1 MALAIDELVRKSTTT
16 TTLAA
21 TIPQVW
27 QPRVER
33 NLRLHDVYLGSIVV
47 NTDLMIPKAGNTVY
61 IALLPDVGIADPL
74 TEDVDMTPIALSTA
88 TTVPLTPAEYGKS
101 VQITRAALD
110 RISFDGIAEIID
122 RLSYSMALR
131 VQSLVAKQ
139 WNQTVPGA
147 GNGQSFVNQ
156 YPNGHNSA
164 TIVATDVMSDALIL
178 TAIAQLEST
187 NNVPFEDGY
196 YRLFITPLQYKQL
209 IRDSDIRNDLR
220 YASPERL
227 LTNEKG
233 ALHGCRI
240 ITTNFQPYTGNAA
253 SDAALNIA
261 AQNSVNVAV
270 AFLMAPRA
278 IALAWKRQPSVITDP
293 TLYDGGR
300 KRRFYVTADFAA
312 VPLHFERMVCITTA
326 NV

>member
-61 IALLPDVGIADPL
+61 IALLPDVGIADLL

-131 VQSLVAKQ
+131 VQSLIAKQ
-139 WNQTVPGA
+139 WNQTVPGS
-147 GNGQSFVNQ
+147 GNGQSFVSQ
-156 YPNGHNSA
+156 YANGKTSA
-164 TIVATDVMSDALIL
+164 NITSADTMNDACIL
-178 TAIAQLEST
+178 NAVAQLEAT
-187 NNVPFEDGY
+187 NNTPFEDGY
-196 YRLFITPLQYKQL
+196 YRMFLTPLQYKAL
-209 IRDSDIRNDLR
+209 IQDSNIRNDLR

-240 ITTNFQPYTGNAA
+240 IVSNYQPYTGNAA

-261 AQNSVNVAV
+261 QQNSTNVAV

-278 IALAWKRQPSVITDP
+278 LALAWKRQPSVITDP

-312 VPLHFERMVCITTA
+312 VPLHYERMVNIVTA